1 MAQNF
6 HTIKF
11 GTTEFPVKKGELL
24 LFSLM
29 KNDIYSQGKAH
40 KRNRGGFC
48 GMGVCQECLIQLE
61 DGRTALACQTLVD
74 KDMEISDDE

>member
-11 GTTEFPVKKGELL
+11 GKVEFVASKGELL

-29 KNDIYSQGKAH
+29 KNKIYSQGKAH
-40 KRNRGGFC
+40 DRKRGGFC
-48 GMGVCQECLIQLE
+48 GMGVCQECLIELE
-61 DGRTALACQTLVD
+61 NGETALACQTLVD
-74 KDMEISDDE
+74 KDMEIKDDE